1 MSSTAR
7 TTGRGT
13 GGKDRARPTGG
24 ADAARAGRAPS
35 SGGSGGSGAAGVS
48 VSPWTIAAVLVAAM
62 IGMTAA
68 LLYGGAAAPRQ
79 VADPGTLVRWGL
91 PTVKVVHNIAMT
103 VVMGGLLFAIGVVP
117 RFEDRSRTR
126 PPRNSREQAGQ
137 PEHPVF
143 RAVLQLV
150 SAASVVWTVAA
161 VAVLVFTYSDV
172 SGSAIGGGDNY
183 TQQLLH
189 YVTGISTGQAQ
200 ATIVMVAAVVT
211 TLVFGVRALLGLF
224 CTLALSFVALVAMA
238 LNGHA
243 SGGADHMGAV
253 NSLGLHLLGVCLWVG
268 GILVLV
274 WAGPLLARESSVT
287 SRRGRSTRTEPLLA
301 VVLRRYSVVALGCY
315 VLVLL
320 SGVINAAVR
329 IGTWEQLA
337 SPYGTLALTKL
348 VLTLLL
354 AVAGFAHR
362 QWLIPGVEDG
372 SRSRTATLWR
382 VVLGEVVLMGLLMG
396 IATALG
402 RTAPPVPEELQPD
415 ASPARILTWYE
426 LPPEPTVASW
436 FTTWRLDWFWVAVVV
451 FMAVVYLWAAL
462 KVWRRGD
469 TWSPVRTGSWLVGLV
484 ALLYATSGGVS
495 VYARVLFSAHMVEH
509 MSLTMIVPLFLVS
522 GAPVTVVLK
531 ALEPR
536 RDGTR
541 GPREWILRLV
551 HSTWGKVVTNPI
563 FAAANFAFS
572 IVLFYF
578 TDLFR
583 FTLRYHVGH
592 EFMMVHFLFTG
603 YMFAL
608 VLIGIDPIPHR
619 PAYPMRLLLLLATM
633 AAHAFIGIS
642 IMSMTTVLQASWFG
656 NMGRPWGPSAL
667 EDQELGGMLMWGI
680 GEFPTFLL
688 AVIVAVLWAM
698 EGSKE
703 NRRVDRQADRTDDA
717 ELRAYNEMM
726 ARLAEGDDTR

>member
-1 MSSTAR
+1 MSTTAR
-7 TTGRGT
+7 TRNP
-13 GGKDRARPTGG
+13 RPKGERPAPVPGG
-24 ADAARAGRAPS
+24 A
-35 SGGSGGSGAAGVS
+35 GSPQGAGVS
-48 VSPWTIAAVLVAAM
+48 VSPWSIAVVLVAAM
-62 IGMTAA
+62 VGMSVA
-68 LLYGGAAAPRQ
+68 LVVGGAAAPRQ
-79 VADPGTLVRWGL
+79 VADPGALVRWGL
-91 PTVKVVHNIAMT
+91 PAVETVQNIAMA
-103 VVMGGLLFAIGVVP
+103 VVMGGLLLAVGVVP
-117 RFEDRSRTR
+117 RFADSSRTR
-126 PPRNSREQAGQ
+126 PPRNSRDQAGE

-150 SAASVVWTVAA
+150 EAASVVWTVAA

-172 SGSAIGGGDNY
+172 SGTGIGGGASY
-183 TQQLLH
+183 TQELLH
-189 YVTGISTGQAQ
+189 YVTGIGTGQSQ
-200 ATIVMVAAVVT
+200 AVIVMVAAAVT
-211 TLVFGVRALLGLF
+211 TLVFGVRALLGLL
-224 CTLALSFVALVAMA
+224 CTLALSFVALVALA
-238 LNGHA
+238 LSGHA
-243 SGGADHMGAV
+243 AGGADHMGAV

-274 WAGPLLARESSVT
+274 WVGPLLSRESTVV
-287 SRRGRSTRTEPLLA
+287 SRRGATTHTEPLLA

-315 VLVLL
+315 ALVLL
-320 SGVINAAVR
+320 SGIINAAVR
-329 IGTWEQLA
+329 IGSSEQLM
-337 SPYGTLALTKL
+337 SSYGLLALSKL

-354 AVAGFAHR
+354 ALAGFAHR
-362 QWLIPGVEDG
+362 QWLIPGVADG

-382 VVLGEVVLMGLLMG
+382 VIVVEVAVMGLLMG
-396 IATALG
+396 IATALS
-402 RTAPPVPEELQPD
+402 RTAPPVPENLAPD

-426 LPPEPTVASW
+426 LPPEPSLANW
-436 FTTWRLDWFWVAVVV
+436 FLLWRWDWFWVAVVV
-451 FMAVVYLWAAL
+451 FLAVVYLWAAV

-469 TWSPVRTGSWLVGLV
+469 TWSPLRTVSWLVGLL
-484 ALLYATSGGVS
+484 ALLYATCGGVAI
-495 VYARVLFSAHMVEH
+495 YARVLFSAHMVEH

-551 HSTWGKVVTNPI
+551 HSTWGRVVTNPV

-583 FTLRYHVGH
+583 VTLRYHVGH
-592 EFMMVHFLFTG
+592 EFMMLHFLFTG

-608 VLIGIDPIPHR
+608 VLIGIDPIPRR
-619 PAYPMRLLLLLATM
+619 PTYPMRLVLLLATM

-642 IMSMTTVLQASWFG
+642 IMSLTTVLQASWFG
-656 NMGRPWGPSAL
+656 NMGRPWGADAL
-667 EDQELGGMLMWGI
+667 EDQHLGGMLMWGI

-688 AVIVAVLWAM
+688 AIIMAVLWAM
-698 EGSKE
+698 EGTKE
-703 NRRVDRQADRTDDA
+703 NRRVDRQADRTGDA

-726 ARLAEGDDTR
+726 AQLAERDETRR

>member
-1 MSSTAR
+1 MTTTAR
-7 TTGRGT
+7 TRGSRPARGGGSPESTGRG
-13 GGKDRARPTGG
+13 PT
-24 ADAARAGRAPS
+24 PS
-35 SGGSGGSGAAGVS
+35 KGAGVS
-48 VSPWTIAAVLVAAM
+48 VSPWTVTVVLVAAM

-68 LLYGGAAAPRQ
+68 LVYGGAAAPRQ
-79 VADPGTLVRWGL
+79 VADPGTFVRWGL
-91 PTVKVVHNIAMT
+91 PVVETVHNITMS
-103 VVMGGLLFAIGVVP
+103 VVMGGLLLAIGVVP
-117 RFEDRSRTR
+117 RFADRSRTR
-126 PPRNSREQAGQ
+126 PPRNSREQTGE

-143 RAVLQLV
+143 RAVMQLV
-150 SAASVVWTVAA
+150 EAASVVWTVAA

-172 SGSAIGGGDNY
+172 SGTGIGAGAGY
-183 TQQLLH
+183 TQELLH
-189 YVTGISTGQAQ
+189 YVTGISTGQSQ
-200 ATIVMVAAVVT
+200 AVLVMVAAVVT

-224 CTLALSFVALVAMA
+224 CTLALSFVALVALA

-243 SGGADHMGAV
+243 AGGADHMGAV

-268 GILVLV
+268 GIIVLV
-274 WAGPLLARESSVT
+274 WVGPLLARESAVVGH
-287 SRRGRSTRTEPLLA
+287 RGGTTRTEPLLA

-315 VLVLL
+315 LLVVL
-320 SGVINAAVR
+320 SGIINAAVR
-329 IGTWEQLA
+329 IGSWEQLT
-337 SPYGTLALTKL
+337 SSYGMLAVTKL
-348 VLTLLL
+348 VLTLAL
-354 AVAGFAHR
+354 AAAGFAHR
-362 QWLIPGVEDG
+362 QWLIPGVADG

-382 VVLGEVVLMGLLMG
+382 VIVVEVVLMGLLMG
-396 IATALG
+396 IATALS
-402 RTAPPVPEELQPD
+402 RTAPPVPEELAPD

-426 LPPEPTVASW
+426 LPPEPTAASW
-436 FTTWRLDWFWVAVVV
+436 FTTWRWDWFWVAVAV
-451 FMAVVYLWAAL
+451 FLAVVYLWSAVT
-462 KVWRRGD
+462 VWRRGD
-469 TWSPVRTGSWLVGLV
+469 TWSPLRTASWFVGLASLV
-484 ALLYATSGGVS
+484 YATCGGVS

-509 MSLTMIVPLFLVS
+509 MTLTMIVPLFLVS

-551 HSTWGKVVTNPI
+551 HSTWGKIVTHPI

-608 VLIGIDPIPHR
+608 VLIGIDPIPRR
-619 PAYPMRLLLLLATM
+619 PTYPMRLVLLLATM

-642 IMSMTTVLQASWFG
+642 IMSLTTVLQASWFG

-667 EDQELGGMLMWGI
+667 DDQQLGGMLMWGI

-688 AVIVAVLWAM
+688 AVIMAVLWAM

-717 ELRAYNEMM
+717 ELRAYNAMM
-726 ARLAEGDDTR
+726 AELAERDEPRR